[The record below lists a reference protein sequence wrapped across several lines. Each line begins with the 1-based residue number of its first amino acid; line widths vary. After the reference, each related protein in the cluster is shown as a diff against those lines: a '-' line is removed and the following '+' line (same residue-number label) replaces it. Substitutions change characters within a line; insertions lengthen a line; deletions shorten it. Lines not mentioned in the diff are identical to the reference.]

1 MTEGRKFVDRLTAVP
16 LKNRFLSIML
26 CVCIVVGLVPM
37 QAAAVTPGSTQI
49 NEKIEGAF
57 IKAWKNGKTSFNIN
71 GIDGSTT
78 YQTTFMNRGY
88 STAVSVD
95 GRTKQSNP
103 SNLIA
108 SGLRL
113 DVDLSLYD
121 DNDNY
126 VMVQYTLTNNGARSH
141 DVQVGSYADVMI
153 DRNDRAPIYAETS
166 GGNVLNMS
174 GSPRNNYAFKLVA
187 TGCDTLW
194 YGFYG
199 DRFTECF
206 TNMTDRGPSN
216 KYNGDSALAYSWKT
230 VVAPGETWTRC
241 VLIGTG
247 SLAQMNAEAP
257 TIPKPDEL
265 IPDPAISLS
274 TGEIYLTEGDD
285 MPGWGDYITR
295 LVGTVSTSG
304 APTNTNTTG
313 TYNVTYTA
321 KNNNKTAKATLK
333 VNILPRPAEL
343 SKTTYSAQT
352 NAFALSATMNYTGG
366 LNWKETGFV
375 YGVVSKPTLTQN
387 DGTVKTSGAV
397 SSKGGRL
404 TAAVNMSS
412 LVSGLQYY
420 ARAYAKASDGSVI
433 YGDSSTRFGVGVPNY
448 GTFSV
453 INNNNN
459 TFTISRDKSDGA
471 QTVYYRTVN
480 GSAVGGTHFKHAFGK
495 LKFADGEK
503 SKNVTVTENAV
514 YTKYSNLAVTA
525 YSNADRTY
533 QLEIY
538 RFDGWYTA
546 ASGGTKADNDTD
558 VGSNYTLYAHW
569 THIDHSGGTAT
580 CKDKA
585 VCATCGAEYGEID
598 SNNHD
603 IVHYSAKAATCTE
616 NGWNAH
622 DACSRCDY
630 TTIKVIP
637 ALNHDFVNGVW
648 QHNETQ
654 HWKKCSRCDETDTAK
669 TNHTFGKWENGKR
682 TCGVCGYEE
691 ASTVSVTI
699 TWSAMD
705 FTYSD
710 GTWDAKTHQYEN
722 SGWKPTQT
730 NGNLITVKNDGES
743 SINVTCNY
751 TQKNTAISGSF
762 SDGGAYINAPFALPS
777 GNQKDLLL
785 ILSGKP
791 AAAMNKSEIGE
802 VTVKIGG

>member
-1 MTEGRKFVDRLTAVP
+1 MTKGGKYSVTAVDSAGNQGKDVITVYALRNDGNTA
-16 LKNRFLSIML
+16 LKL
-26 CVCIVVGLVPM
+26 
-37 QAAAVTPGSTQI
+37 AD
-49 NEKIEGAF
+49 
-57 IKAWKNGKTSFNIN
+57 NGK
-71 GIDGSTT
+71 
-78 YQTTFMNRGY
+78 YCE
-88 STAVSVD
+88 
-95 GRTKQSNP
+95 
-103 SNLIA
+103 L
-108 SGLRL
+108 
-113 DVDLSLYD
+113 
-121 DNDNY
+121 
-126 VMVQYTLTNNGARSH
+126 
-141 DVQVGSYADVMI
+141 
-153 DRNDRAPIYAETS
+153 
-166 GGNVLNMS
+166 
-174 GSPRNNYAFKLVA
+174 
-187 TGCDTLW
+187 
-194 YGFYG
+194 
-199 DRFTECF
+199 
-206 TNMTDRGPSN
+206 
-216 KYNGDSALAYSWKT
+216 
-230 VVAPGETWTRC
+230 
-241 VLIGTG
+241 
-247 SLAQMNAEAP
+247 P
-257 TIPKPDEL
+257 TP
-265 IPDPAISLS
+265 
-274 TGEIYLTEGDD
+274 
-285 MPGWGDYITR
+285 
-295 LVGTVSTSG
+295 
-304 APTNTNTTG
+304 
-313 TYNVTYTA
+313 
-321 KNNNKTAKATLK
+321 
-333 VNILPRPAEL
+333 
-343 SKTTYSAQT
+343 SKT
-352 NAFALSATMNYTGG
+352 G
-366 LNWKETGFV
+366 
-375 YGVVSKPTLTQN
+375 
-387 DGTVKTSGAV
+387 
-397 SSKGGRL
+397 
-404 TAAVNMSS
+404 
-412 LVSGLQYY
+412 
-420 ARAYAKASDGSVI
+420 
-433 YGDSSTRFGVGVPNY
+433 
-448 GTFSV
+448 
-453 INNNNN
+453 
-459 TFTISRDKSDGA
+459 
-471 QTVYYRTVN
+471 
-480 GSAVGGTHFKHAFGK
+480 
-495 LKFADGEK
+495 
-503 SKNVTVTENAV
+503 
-514 YTKYSNLAVTA
+514 
-525 YSNADRTY
+525 
-533 QLEIY
+533 Y

-616 NGWNAH
+616 DGWNAH

-648 QHNETQ
+648 QYSETQ
-654 HWKKCSRCDETDTAK
+654 HWKKCSRFDETDTAK